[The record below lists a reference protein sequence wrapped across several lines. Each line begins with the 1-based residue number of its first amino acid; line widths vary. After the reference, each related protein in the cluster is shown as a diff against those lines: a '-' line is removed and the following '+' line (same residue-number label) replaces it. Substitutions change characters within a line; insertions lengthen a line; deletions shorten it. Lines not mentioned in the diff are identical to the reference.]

1 MSDEMVK
8 IKVPLPPNDASGA
21 EAEWMWADIAG
32 ENRFLLRN
40 VPVFAFGMSY
50 GDEVNTKTV
59 DGVPVFTDVAQHNGH
74 STYRIY
80 AKTDRHA
87 PDVVALLERV
97 KGLKCDLEMANNKI
111 VAVDVLP
118 EADVYAVYAALD
130 HAEKQ
135 GMIDFEEGHCGHPLK
150 AVRDAHGANAPA

>member
-1 MSDEMVK
+1 
-8 IKVPLPPNDASGA
+8 
-21 EAEWMWADIAG
+21 
-32 ENRFLLRN
+32 
-40 VPVFAFGMSY
+40 
-50 GDEVNTKTV
+50 
-59 DGVPVFTDVAQHNGH
+59 
-74 STYRIY
+74 
-80 AKTDRHA
+80 
-87 PDVVALLERV
+87 
-97 KGLKCDLEMANNKI
+97 MANNKI